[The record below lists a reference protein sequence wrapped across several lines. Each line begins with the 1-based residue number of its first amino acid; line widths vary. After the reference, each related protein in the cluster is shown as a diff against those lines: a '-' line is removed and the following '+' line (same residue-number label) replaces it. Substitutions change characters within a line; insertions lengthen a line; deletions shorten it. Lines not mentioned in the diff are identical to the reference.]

1 MRAARRLPARARA
14 RVASASTSA
23 RASRTSTRARDAM
36 DVLQFPALE
45 DNYGFAVRCRRT
57 NAVALVDAPDAR
69 AIADALRDAGWGSPS
84 MILCTHHHRDHVGAC
99 AAVRARFPGTRV
111 TAPRREAE
119 KIGDVDVAV
128 GEGDA
133 VTIGELRATVRET
146 PGHTLG
152 HGVYHFEEEKKVFVG
167 DTMFAL
173 GCGRLFEGTPA
184 MMWASMQKLLA
195 MSDDTLVYCAHEYTQ
210 SNAKFALSVDPTN
223 EALRARAREI
233 DALRAKGE
241 PTVPT
246 TIGLERLTNPFCRP
260 DSEGVQKG
268 VNMLG
273 SSDLAAVF
281 GAVRSAKDNF

>member
-1 MRAARRLPARARA
+1 MRAARRLPARAR
-14 RVASASTSA
+14 VATASTSASTS
-23 RASRTSTRARDAM
+23 STPRARRAM
-36 DVLQFPALE
+36 DVLQFPALG
-45 DNYGFAVRCRRT
+45 DNYGFAVRCRKT
-57 NAVALVDAPDAR
+57 KTVALVDAPDEGAIAR
-69 AIADALRDAGWGSPS
+69 ALSSAGWESPS
-84 MILCTHHHRDHVGAC
+84 MILNTHHHRDHVGANGG
-99 AAVRARFPGTRV
+99 VRARFPDARV
-111 TAPRREAE
+111 VVVAPRREAE

-128 GEGDA
+128 EEGD
-133 VTIGELRATVRET
+133 VVEIGDVRATVRET

-152 HGVYHFEEEKKVFVG
+152 HVVYHFEEEKKVFVG

-195 MSDDTLVYCAHEYTQ
+195 MSDDTQVYCAHEYTQ

-260 DSEGVQKG
+260 DSAGVQNG